1 MENFGIS
8 GFSITVCLDFWSTIN
23 MYLSQ
28 VFGELS
34 IGAVFYKL
42 FSQVENGA
50 FLVIVI
56 LPISLLG
63 CLYKGDF

>member
-1 MENFGIS
+1 
-8 GFSITVCLDFWSTIN
+8 

-63 CLYKGDF
+63 CLYKGEF